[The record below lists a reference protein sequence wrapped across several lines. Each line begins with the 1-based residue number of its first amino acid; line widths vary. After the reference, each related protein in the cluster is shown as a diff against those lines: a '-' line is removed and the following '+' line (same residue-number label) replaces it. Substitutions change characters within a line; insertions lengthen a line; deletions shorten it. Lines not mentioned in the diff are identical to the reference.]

1 MTETSEPDFHWGVTQ
16 KADAVL
22 GAIRSG
28 HSRVAAIA
36 KATRLPETTVIRVAR
51 LLRERGQIGVAR
63 SEGLELLPG
72 A

>member
-1 MTETSEPDFHWGVTQ
+1 MSETDGPDFHWGVAQ

-28 HSRVAAIA
+28 HCRIAAIA
-36 KATRLPETTVIRVAR
+36 QATRLPETTVIRVAR
-51 LLRERGQIGVAR
+51 LLLEQGQIGIAR
-63 SEGLELLPG
+63 TEAFELRPE

>member
-1 MTETSEPDFHWGVTQ
+1 MSETDRPDFHRGVAQ

-28 HSRVAAIA
+28 HSRIAAIA
-36 KATRLPETTVIRVAR
+36 EVTRLPETTVIRVAR
-51 LLRERGQIGVAR
+51 LLFERGQIGIAR
-63 SEGLELLPG
+63 TEAFELRPE

>member
-1 MTETSEPDFHWGVTQ
+1 MSEIDRPDFHWGVAQ

-36 KATRLPETTVIRVAR
+36 EATRLPETTVIRVAR
-51 LLRERGQIGVAR
+51 LLIEREQIGIAR
-63 SEGLELLPG
+63 AEAFDLRPK